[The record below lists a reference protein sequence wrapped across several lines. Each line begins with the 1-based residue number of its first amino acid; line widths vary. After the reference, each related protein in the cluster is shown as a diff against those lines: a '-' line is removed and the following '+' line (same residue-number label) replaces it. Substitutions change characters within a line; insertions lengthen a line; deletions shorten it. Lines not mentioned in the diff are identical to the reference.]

1 MQSVLFE
8 EAKQNLDTLCKKACQ
23 DHEPYVV
30 HRQDNNNVVILSL
43 EDFNAWQ
50 ETQYLLSTP
59 ANAHRLLRSL
69 EKARSG
75 QLIQKDLIEE

>member
-23 DHEPYVV
+23 DHEPYIV

-59 ANAHRLLRSL
+59 ANAHESWEDYFYWQQTDKQMLK
-69 EKARSG
+69 EN
-75 QLIQKDLIEE
+75 